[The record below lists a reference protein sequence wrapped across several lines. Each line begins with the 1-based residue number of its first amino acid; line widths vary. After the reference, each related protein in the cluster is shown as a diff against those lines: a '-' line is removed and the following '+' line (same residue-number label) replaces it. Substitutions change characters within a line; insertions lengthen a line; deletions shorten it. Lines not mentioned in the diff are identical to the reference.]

1 MRPRSDVGLL
11 RRQPVRRA
19 AGWLVAGILL
29 ALAVGLLVLI
39 FTGNAPGSVRS
50 CTTEAVIGPDG
61 RGYSRDP
68 QRDCRFVDRDGDELP
83 ARVV

>member
-1 MRPRSDVGLL
+1 MSPRYDVGVL
-11 RRQPVRRA
+11 RRRRVRQVA
-19 AGWLVAGILL
+19 SWLVGGILV

-68 QRDCRFVDRDGDELP
+68 QRDCRFVDRDGNELP
-83 ARVV
+83 G